1 VDLPIEKIWDSLN
14 NVKVKPN
21 FATMHRDAKEPDY
34 LAHLEGSTQAIA
46 NAIIQAQKDGLSGEL
61 VLAESTMVR
70 TL

>member
-1 VDLPIEKIWDSLN
+1 
-14 NVKVKPN
+14 
-21 FATMHRDAKEPDY
+21 MHRDAKEPDY